1 MNKLLRPLKKSKSD
15 RRFATLE
22 FKVGLRRIFP
32 ASEGLNQCCAKS
44 APKNLFQRP
53 VLTVWTVAT
62 VAIVA
67 ASATDTARAR
77 TSFDG
82 GWTVQIMTQ
91 RGACDP
97 NSSFGVEIRDA
108 NVHGAGGVPVRGR
121 VAGNGAVSV
130 SVASG
135 DQSANGSGRL
145 SASSGGGTWHGVGS
159 RGTCSGRWSAS
170 RR

>member
-1 MNKLLRPLKKSKSD
+1 MSMKELLT
-15 RRFATLE
+15 A
-22 FKVGLRRIFP
+22 
-32 ASEGLNQCCAKS
+32 
-44 APKNLFQRP
+44 
-53 VLTVWTVAT
+53 WTVAT

-97 NSSFGVEIRDA
+97 SSSFGVEIRDA
-108 NVHGAGGVPVRGR
+108 NVYGSGGMPVRGR

-135 DQSANGSGRL
+135 EQRANGSGRL

>member
-1 MNKLLRPLKKSKSD
+1 MTMCYRGAAVRN
-15 RRFATLE
+15 
-22 FKVGLRRIFP
+22 RRI
-32 ASEGLNQCCAKS
+32 SMKEL
-44 APKNLFQRP
+44 
-53 VLTVWTVAT
+53 LTAWTVAT

-97 NSSFGVEIRDA
+97 SSSFGVEIRDA
-108 NVHGAGGVPVRGR
+108 NIYGSGGMPVRGR

-135 DQSANGSGRL
+135 EQRANGSGRL
-145 SASSGGGTWHGVGS
+145 SAGSGGGTWHGVGS

>member
-1 MNKLLRPLKKSKSD
+1 MRPIARAAVRD
-15 RRFATLE
+15 RRMSMKKL
-22 FKVGLRRIFP
+22 
-32 ASEGLNQCCAKS
+32 
-44 APKNLFQRP
+44 
-53 VLTVWTVAT
+53 LTVWTVAT

-97 NSSFGVEIRDA
+97 SSSFGVEIRDA
-108 NVHGAGGVPVRGR
+108 NIYGSGGMPVRGR

-135 DQSANGSGRL
+135 EQRASGSGRL
-145 SASSGGGTWHGVGS
+145 SASSG
-159 RGTCSGRWSAS
+159 
-170 RR
+170 